1 MKFWRRGK
9 ILEKEKKNIGRMR
22 NLLDKREIVDSLAKL
37 ISTTKDR
44 NKNKKWLKRE
54 RSKERL
60 DED

>member
-44 NKNKKWLKRE
+44 NKNKK
-54 RSKERL
+54 
-60 DED
+60 